1 MGFSLTGTHVIFFIA
16 SIIAAGMVSGVFIAV
31 TMNITTSLSDRGDRL
46 QEQLSTDFTIINDP
60 NIIPLS
66 GAFYIFYIKNIG
78 GVKLE
83 TTNQTFQ
90 VFLDGDLIAVANY
103 YFGDTSISIG
113 EVTSLYV
120 NATIAGGDHIL
131 RVVGPQAVEDT
142 FTFTKE

>member
-31 TMNITTSLSDRGDRL
+31 TMNLTTSLSDRGDRV

-60 NIIPLS
+60 NTIPLS
-66 GAFYIFYIKNIG
+66 GAYYIFYMKNIG
-78 GVKLE
+78 GVKLA

-90 VFLDGDLIAVANY
+90 VFLDGELIAVANY
-103 YFGDTSISIG
+103 YFSDTSISIG
-113 EVTSLYV
+113 EVTNLYV
-120 NATIAGGDHIL
+120 NATIAVGDHTL

-142 FTFTKE
+142 FTFIK